1 MSIEQSFNALLQ
13 AVLAQQQLLQQ
24 IATNLSKIESI
35 GGGGGSAS
43 IEDYES
49 GKLYKRNMLL
59 VDPMTETVYRVVAQ
73 EYTSD
78 TVANDFAAGM
88 ISLVG
93 FASQIVTFP
102 HDPSQAE
109 IDALEEDTLV
119 AVYNPNDA
127 PYTPDT

>member
-1 MSIEQSFNALLQ
+1 MSIEQSFNTLLQ
-13 AVLAQQQLLQQ
+13 AVLTQQQLLQQ